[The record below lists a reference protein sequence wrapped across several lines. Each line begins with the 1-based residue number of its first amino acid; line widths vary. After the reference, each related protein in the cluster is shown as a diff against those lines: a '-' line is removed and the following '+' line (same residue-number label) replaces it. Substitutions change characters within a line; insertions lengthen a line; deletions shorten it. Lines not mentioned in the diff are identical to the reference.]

1 MRSNIVVLLVM
12 AAYFTLATIAYAIWS
27 DIYFGAV
34 EPIGTVAIGLT
45 VMLSLFIAFYLY
57 SGMRRSAELPE
68 DRLDGDIADESGEVG
83 FFSPW
88 SWWPLMLG
96 LASALAFLSLAVPGW
111 WLTFIALPFAVV
123 AVVGFVCEYSRG
135 AHAH

>member
-1 MRSNIVVLLVM
+1 MRSNIILLLVM
-12 AAYFTLATIAYAIWS
+12 AAYFTVAYIGYGIWS
-27 DIYFGAV
+27 HLYFGAV
-34 EPIGTVAIGLT
+34 EPIGTAAIGLL
-45 VMLSLFIAFYLY
+45 VILCLFIAFYLY
-57 SGMRRSAELPE
+57 SGMRRTAELPE
-68 DRLDGDIADESGEVG
+68 DRLDGEISEDAGEVG

-96 LASALAFLSLAVPGW
+96 LSSAVAFASLAVGW

-123 AVVGFVCEYSRG
+123 AVVGFVFEYSRG